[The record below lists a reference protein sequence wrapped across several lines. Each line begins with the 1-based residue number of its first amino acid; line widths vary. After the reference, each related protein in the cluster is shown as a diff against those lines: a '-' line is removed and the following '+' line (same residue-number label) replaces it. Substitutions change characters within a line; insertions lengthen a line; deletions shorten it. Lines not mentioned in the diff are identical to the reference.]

1 VDKHKKVILHV
12 SLAFFLCVQSA
23 LYGADILHVLEK
35 GETLY
40 SLSRKYDIPLSVILE
55 YNAITD
61 SRKITAGQ
69 SISIPERYMVERGDT
84 LYSIA
89 KKKGISVQELTHV
102 NSITDSSLL
111 TVGQLLII
119 PASSPEKVAV
129 RMEDKPVDQ
138 KAAQQ
143 LMQDPRSYVQKP
155 IDKNAV
161 WPVSVLNIAYLSGKL
176 YGVVIDSRE
185 NEPVYAVAS
194 GRILSGLAYRGYGQ
208 VVFIQSKTKHIYVYG
223 GLSEIASHTN
233 DEVAFG
239 QQIGTLAS
247 DPLTGKSRL
256 YFMVYENNKPLDPAK
271 APRGR

>member
-1 VDKHKKVILHV
+1 VDKHKKIILHV
-12 SLAFFLCVQSA
+12 SLAFFLSVQGA
-23 LYGADILHVLEK
+23 LYSADILHVLEK

-40 SLSRKYDIPLSVILE
+40 ALSRKYDIPLSVILE

-61 SRKITAGQ
+61 SRKMTVGQ
-69 SISIPERYMVERGDT
+69 AISIPERYMVEKGDT

-89 KKKGISVQELTHV
+89 KKKGISVKELAHI
-102 NSITDSSLL
+102 NSITASSLL

-119 PASSPEKVAV
+119 PSPSTEKVAV
-129 RMEDKPVDQ
+129 RMEDKPVEQ

-143 LMQDPRSYVQKP
+143 LMQDPRSYIQKP

-176 YGVVIDSRE
+176 YGVVIDSRK
-185 NEPVYAVAS
+185 NEPVYTVAS
-194 GRILSGLAYRGYGQ
+194 GRILSSLAYRGYGQ

-223 GLSEIASHTN
+223 GLSEIASQTN
-233 DEVAFG
+233 DEVVFG

-271 APRGR
+271 APRSR

>member
-1 VDKHKKVILHV
+1 M
-12 SLAFFLCVQSA
+12 
-23 LYGADILHVLEK
+23 LEK

-40 SLSRKYDIPLSVILE
+40 SLSRKYDIPLSVILD
-55 YNAITD
+55 YNGITD
-61 SRKITAGQ
+61 SRKITIGQ
-69 SISIPERYMVERGDT
+69 SIAIPERYRVEKGDT

-89 KKKGISVQELTHV
+89 KIKGVSVQELTHV
-102 NSITDSSLL
+102 NGITASSLL
-111 TVGQLLII
+111 TIGQLLII
-119 PASSPEKVAV
+119 PAPAPEKVAV
-129 RMEDKPVDQ
+129 GTEDKPVTQ
-138 KAAQQ
+138 KAAEQ

-176 YGVVIDSRE
+176 YGVVIDSRK
-185 NEPVYAVAS
+185 NEPVYTVAS
-194 GRILSGLAYRGYGQ
+194 GRILSSLAYRGYGQ

-223 GLSEIASHTN
+223 GLSEIATKTN
-233 DEVAFG
+233 DEVSFG

-247 DPLTGKSRL
+247 DPISGKSRL